1 MRISDWSSD
10 VCSSDLTQQVQHTWD
25 TVAHIDHPVWTT
37 VPIDSDAND
46 LGLRFNR
53 ITIAALLRHLCLTE
67 TLWFNTLPLL
77 DPEAV
82 MAPPNGTG
90 PLDNVE
96 PGPDLLARYELEHF
110 ASLEAVRG
118 YSEETLAKP
127 FVFVGRHFTVV
138 GFLWAV
144 YGHHCYHVGQV
155 DQLQRQQDRKRGR
168 ASWRERVWQY
178 V

>member
-37 VPIDSDAND
+37 VPIDSDANY
-46 LGLRFNR
+46 LGLRVNR
-53 ITIAALLRHLCLTE
+53 ITLAALLRHLCLTE

-90 PLDNVE
+90 QLHNVD
-96 PGPDLLARYELEHF
+96 PGPDLLPRCELDTF
-110 ASLEAVRG
+110 ASLVACRG
-118 YSEETLAKP
+118 HSVMTLAKP
-127 FVFVGRHFTVV
+127 FLFVVRHFPT
-138 GFLWAV
+138 
-144 YGHHCYHVGQV
+144 
-155 DQLQRQQDRKRGR
+155 
-168 ASWRERVWQY
+168 
-178 V
+178 